1 MIILGIDPS
10 LRSTG
15 YGLVREGDPAEGGK
29 LQALA
34 YGQIV
39 NKPALRPSS
48 CLLAIREQLGDLIAQ
63 HQPHAVAVEGVI
75 YVQSV
80 KTAIMLGA
88 ARGAALLAAA
98 HYGLE
103 IHEYAPKRV
112 KQSVTGNGAA
122 EKPQVAFMVRAL
134 LGLTET
140 PQADAADALAI
151 AITHLRMRK
160 AANLGLEKPVLL

>member
-1 MIILGIDPS
+1 MRILGIDPS

-15 YGLVREGDPAEGGK
+15 FGLVEEDATGGK
-29 LQALA
+29 MRALA
-34 YGQIV
+34 YGHIV
-39 NKPALRPSS
+39 NKPALRGSS
-48 CLLAIREQLGDLIAQ
+48 CLLAIREQLGDVIAE
-63 HQPHAVAVEGVI
+63 HQPDCVAVEGII

-80 KTAIMLGA
+80 KTAIMMGA

-103 IHEYAPKRV
+103 IYEYAPKRV
-112 KQSVTGNGAA
+112 KQSVTGNGSAD
-122 EKPQVAFMVRAL
+122 KLQVAFMVRAL

-160 AANLGLEKPVLL
+160 SFANGIEKPTTV

>member
-1 MIILGIDPS
+1 MRVLGIDPS

-15 YGLVREGDPAEGGK
+15 YGLVEESAEGGK
-29 LQALA
+29 LRALD
-34 YGQIV
+34 YGHIA
-39 NKPALRPSS
+39 NKAALRGSS
-48 CLLAIREQLGDLIAQ
+48 CLLAIREQLGDVIAR
-63 HQPHAVAVEGVI
+63 HEPDCVAVEGVI

-103 IHEYAPKRV
+103 IFEYAPKRV
-112 KQSVTGNGAA
+112 KQSVTGSGSA

-160 AANLGLEKPVLL
+160 SFANGLEQPVTV

>member
-1 MIILGIDPS
+1 MRVLGIDPS

-15 YGLVREGDPAEGGK
+15 YGLVEEDATGGK
-29 LQALA
+29 IRPLA
-34 YGQIV
+34 YGHIA
-39 NKPALRPSS
+39 NKPTLRGSS
-48 CLLAIREQLGDLIAQ
+48 CLLAIREQLGDILEE
-63 HQPHAVAVEGVI
+63 HKPDCVAVEGVI

-103 IHEYAPKRV
+103 IFEYAPKRV
-112 KQSVTGNGAA
+112 KQSVTGNGSA
-122 EKPQVAFMVRAL
+122 EKTQVAFMVRAL

-140 PQADAADALAI
+140 PQADAADALAV

-160 AANLGLEKPVLL
+160 SFANGLEKPITV